1 MKDQTALA
9 YVNLYAIFGAIPHLC
24 AMDDA
29 AHALIADKRIS
40 LGFAVRGG
48 PAATLVFA
56 DGVCR
61 MEEGAD
67 RAAIRLPFS
76 SPAKFNGMIDGTVTP
91 LPARGFLHLSF
102 LTKTF
107 TALTDILTR
116 YLRADAAALADPV
129 FFEKSTTLMLHVIA
143 AAVAE
148 LCNHDPIS
156 RTSASYIVDGEVE
169 LSIADGPAVSLYA
182 KDHLLRV
189 GVPSGHPLS
198 YMRFADI
205 ATARALFDGALNAV
219 VAVGTGAVR
228 IGGMISMV
236 DNVNRVLDRVAQYL
250 A

>member
-9 YVNLYAIFGAIPHLC
+9 YVNLYAIFGAIPLLC
-24 AMDDA
+24 ELDEEAR
-29 AHALIADKRIS
+29 ALIADKRIS

-48 PAATLVFA
+48 PAATLWF
-56 DGVCR
+56 DHGKCR
-61 MEEGAD
+61 LEDGAD

-76 SPAKFNGMIDGTVTP
+76 SPEKFNGMIDGTVTP

-116 YLRADAAALADPV
+116 YLRADEKALSGPV
-129 FFEKSTTLMLHVIA
+129 FLEKSTTLLLHVIA
-143 AAVAE
+143 AAVAA
-148 LCNHDPIS
+148 LCNHDPVS
-156 RTSASYIVDGEVE
+156 RASASYIVDGEIE
-169 LSIADGPAVSLYA
+169 LSIAGGPSVSLYA

-189 GVPSGHPLS
+189 GESSGRPLS

-205 ATARALFDGALNAV
+205 ATAHALFDGALNAV

-228 IGGMISMV
+228 VGGMISMV
-236 DNVNRVLDRVAQYL
+236 DNVNRVMDRVAQYL